1 MEAAAV
7 IQRRLFD
14 YSEQIRDW
22 AADVGGLMVKRTAK
36 IDYDTW
42 LRVGE
47 GISRQTRKLL
57 KSKGVGAEYSRL
69 QQSQIDLITSLPR
82 QAAQDVQEW
91 VKDGLSKG
99 QRFDEIA
106 KRIKKDL
113 GAKSDSRA
121 VLIARTETA
130 RSRSN
135 FTQARAKDVGSTHY
149 IWHTVGD
156 GTVRSMHAKLDGTIQ
171 RWDDPPVCEHGRGGM
186 PVKGNPGTVWNC
198 FTGDTLVRLD
208 RDVRKIIRAPFNG
221 RVVSIRT
228 SASDVTVTPNHP
240 MLTQRGWV
248 PACEVNEGDYLLQPF
263 GDAVDAVESDE
274 NYVIARFDEVFDAVS
289 GEVERVPVEFDFYGD
304 VPDGDVDVA
313 LTEGRLTFD
322 VVAERLKHGRDF
334 DLARPDRV
342 MVGVVGDALHMGF
355 SGGTGEGATL
365 VEGSSCHSQEHGGG
379 LVSDDDVCLFKAFSN
394 GEPIHPELRGESELA
409 LPRVVTADD
418 LGVVEFLPVVGGV
431 TLPLSGVNSEGSEL
445 QGNDIGRVPDRLR
458 GVLDG
463 GSSLYKG
470 FRVLEK
476 FSSDFL
482 GHVYTLETTK
492 GWYCVTHSN
501 FIAKNCRCW
510 AEPIFPKS
518 MYDK

>member
-7 IQRRLFD
+7 IQRRLFS
-14 YSEQIRDW
+14 YSDQLRDW

-135 FTQARAKDVGSTHY
+135 FTMARAKDVGSTHY

-156 GTVRSMHAKLDGTIQ
+156 GSVRSMHAKLDGTIQ

-198 FTGDTLVRLD
+198 FTGETLVRLD

-221 RVVSIRT
+221 RVVRIRT
-228 SASDVTVTPNHP
+228 SASDVTVTSNHP

-248 PACEVNEGDYLLQPF
+248 PACEINEGDYLLQPF
-263 GDAVDAVESDE
+263 GDAVETIESDV
-274 NYVIARFDEVFDAVS
+274 NHVIARFDEIFNAVR
-289 GEVERVPVEFDFYGD
+289 GEVERIPVEFDFYGD

-322 VVAERLKHGRDF
+322 VVAERLKHGRNL
-334 DLARPDRV
+334 DLAGADGV
-342 MVGVVGDALHMGF
+342 MVGIVGDALHVGL
-355 SGGTGEGATL
+355 SGGMGESASL
-365 VEGSSCHSQEHGGG
+365 IEGSSRHSQEHGGG
-379 LVSDDDVCLFKAFSN
+379 RVSDGDVCLFKAFSN
-394 GEPIHPELRGESELA
+394 GEAVHSELRGEGKLA
-409 LPRVVTADD
+409 FPRLVTADD

-431 TLPLSGVNSEGSEL
+431 ALPFVGDNAHSAELQGDDVWGVSDRLSGVFDGS
-445 QGNDIGRVPDRLR
+445 
-458 GVLDG
+458 
-463 GSSLYKG
+463 SSLYKG

-476 FSSDFL
+476 VSSDFL
-482 GHVYTLETTK
+482 GHVYTLETSK

-501 FIAKNCRCW
+501 YIAKNCRCW

-518 MYDK
+518 KYDK

>member
-14 YSEQIRDW
+14 YSEQLRDW

-42 LRVGE
+42 MRVGE

-57 KSKGVGAEYSRL
+57 KSKAVGAEYSRL
-69 QQSQIDLITSLPR
+69 QQAQIDLITSLPR

-208 RDVRKIIRAPFNG
+208 RDVRKIIRAPFDG
-221 RVVSIRT
+221 RVVRIRT
-228 SASDVTVTPNHP
+228 AASDVTVTPNHP

-248 PACEVNEGDYLLQPF
+248 AAGEINEGDYLLQPF
-263 GDAVDAVESDE
+263 GDAVEAVESDV
-274 NYVIARFDEVFDAVS
+274 NHVIARFDEIFDAVR
-289 GEVERVPVEFDFYGD
+289 GEVERLPVEFDFYGD
-304 VPDGDVDVA
+304 VPDGDVYVA

-322 VVAERLKHGRDF
+322 VVAERLKHGRDL
-334 DLARPDRV
+334 DLAGADGV
-342 MVGVVGDALHMGF
+342 MVGVVGDALHMGL
-355 SGGTGEGATL
+355 SGGVGEGAAL
-365 VEGSSCHSQEHGGG
+365 VERCPRHSEKHSGG

-394 GEPIHPELRGESELA
+394 GEAIHPEFCSKGELTF
-409 LPRVVTADD
+409 PGHVTADD

-431 TLPLSGVNSEGSEL
+431 ALPLAGINAEGAEL
-445 QGNDIGRVPDRLR
+445 HGNDVGGVPDRLS
-458 GVLDG
+458 GVFDG
-463 GSSLYKG
+463 GTALYKG

-476 FSSDFL
+476 VSSDFL
-482 GHVYTLETTK
+482 GHVYTLETSK
-492 GWYCVTHSN
+492 GWYCVTSSN
-501 FIAKNCRCW
+501 YIAKNCRCW

>member
-7 IQRRLFD
+7 IQRRLFSYAD
-14 YSEQIRDW
+14 QLRDW
-22 AADVGGLMVKRTAK
+22 ASDVGGLMVKRTAK

-69 QQSQIDLITSLPR
+69 QQAQIDLITSLPR

-171 RWDDPPVCEHGRGGM
+171 RWDDPPVCDHGKGGV
-186 PVKGNPGTVWNC
+186 PIKGNPGSTW
-198 FTGDTLVRLD
+198 
-208 RDVRKIIRAPFNG
+208 
-221 RVVSIRT
+221 
-228 SASDVTVTPNHP
+228 
-240 MLTQRGWV
+240 
-248 PACEVNEGDYLLQPF
+248 
-263 GDAVDAVESDE
+263 
-274 NYVIARFDEVFDAVS
+274 
-289 GEVERVPVEFDFYGD
+289 
-304 VPDGDVDVA
+304 
-313 LTEGRLTFD
+313 
-322 VVAERLKHGRDF
+322 
-334 DLARPDRV
+334 
-342 MVGVVGDALHMGF
+342 
-355 SGGTGEGATL
+355 
-365 VEGSSCHSQEHGGG
+365 
-379 LVSDDDVCLFKAFSN
+379 
-394 GEPIHPELRGESELA
+394 
-409 LPRVVTADD
+409 
-418 LGVVEFLPVVGGV
+418 
-431 TLPLSGVNSEGSEL
+431 
-445 QGNDIGRVPDRLR
+445 
-458 GVLDG
+458 
-463 GSSLYKG
+463 
-470 FRVLEK
+470 
-476 FSSDFL
+476 
-482 GHVYTLETTK
+482 
-492 GWYCVTHSN
+492 
-501 FIAKNCRCW
+501 NCRCF
-510 AEPIFPKS
+510 AEPLFPKS

>member
-14 YSEQIRDW
+14 YSDQLRDW

-57 KSKGVGAEYSRL
+57 KSKAVGAEYSRL

-135 FTQARAKDVGSTHY
+135 FTQARARDVGSTHY

-156 GTVRSMHAKLDGTIQ
+156 GSVRSMHAKLDGTIQ
-171 RWDDPPVCEHGRGGM
+171 RWDDPPVCEHGRGGT
-186 PVKGNPGTVWNC
+186 PVKGNPGSVWNC

-248 PACEVNEGDYLLQPF
+248 PACEVDKGDYLLQPF
-263 GDAVDAVESDE
+263 GDAVEAVESDE
-274 NYVIARFDEVFDAVS
+274 NHVIARFDEVFDAVS
-289 GEVERVPVEFDFYGD
+289 GEVKRIPVEFNFYGD

-322 VVAERLKHGRDF
+322 VVSERLKHGRDF

-342 MVGVVGDALHMGF
+342 VAGIVGDALHVGL
-355 SGGTGEGATL
+355 SGGSREGATL
-365 VEGSSCHSQEHGGG
+365 VVRGPRHSEIHGGG
-379 LVSDDDVCLFKAFSN
+379 RIPDDDVCLFKALPN
-394 GEPIHPELRGESELA
+394 GEAIYSKRCGERELA
-409 LPRVVTADD
+409 FPRLVTADD
-418 LGVVEFLPVVGGV
+418 LSVVEFLPVVGGV
-431 TLPLSGVNSEGSEL
+431 ALPLSGVDAKRSKFEGDDVGGVTDCL
-445 QGNDIGRVPDRLR
+445 G
-458 GVLDG
+458 GVLNG
-463 GSSLYKG
+463 GPALYKG

-476 FSSDFL
+476 VSSDFL
-482 GHVYTLETTK
+482 GHVYTLETSK

-510 AEPIFPKS
+510 AEPLFPKS
-518 MYDK
+518 KHDK